1 VGSIPD
7 DKVQEVRD
15 RLDIVDL
22 VGRYVDLRRAG
33 RNYKGLCP
41 FHTEKTPSFNVNPDR
56 KGYKCFGCGAG
67 GDGIGFVME
76 VEGKSF
82 PEAVRKIAELYGV
95 TLPEDT
101 GRGGGQR
108 THEKDEAYA
117 ILRRATELYEQ
128 ILWDDPRGEAA
139 RAYLQQ
145 RGLGDEVARRF
156 RLGYAPAPAEGGW
169 DTLCK
174 ALRADGGPEAG
185 SSLALT
191 ERLGLVGRSERTG
204 NVYDRFRGRLMFP
217 VIQPGGE
224 VVAFSGRVIPPHEE
238 EHREDPPPKYI
249 NSPESLLFNKGKQLY
264 GVATARAAIR
274 SKRRAILV
282 EGNVDVVKLHQWGH
296 DETVAPLGTAL
307 TPEQARLLARFADQ
321 VIMCFDGDR
330 AGKKAA
336 WAALPLLLEA
346 DLDVRM
352 VLLPEGEDPD
362 SVGQERFG
370 ALLARPKPALEQM
383 MIRIAARAGEAAH
396 ARGRAL
402 DRVLPLIAKVPRPSA
417 RELFANRA
425 AELFGLPIGRV
436 EQALRAAARGAEA
449 ESRVDSRGGRSS
461 RASGPKGGFPDRGGG
476 GPDGALPRWGRA
488 GAALHQDPDPSTS
501 GGAVPVSAAV
511 RSVPPLP
518 AAQAQLAM
526 LLIDVPHLVSLAERN
541 GALDCVAD
549 ARLAPLVRRVV
560 QSAKSGEDPSLSD
573 LLDLVD
579 APAQQDVYR
588 QVFAGQ
594 FRGSADPVAS
604 LAELMHTCRREAL
617 EVEIAELERRMSEA
631 LDAGRPDAAR
641 ELGLRK
647 FSLLRELDKPPATL
661 TEAPP
666 PNDPKA

>member
-1 VGSIPD
+1 VASIPD

-15 RLDIVDL
+15 RLDIIDL
-22 VGRYVDLRRAG
+22 IGRYVDVRRAG

-41 FHTEKTPSFNVNPDR
+41 FHPEKTPSFNVNPDR

-76 VEGKSF
+76 IEGKSF

-95 TLPEDT
+95 SLPEDS
-101 GRGGGQR
+101 GRGTGQR
-108 THEKDEAYA
+108 AHEKDEAYA
-117 ILRRATELYEQ
+117 ILRHATELYEQ
-128 ILWDDPRGEAA
+128 ILFDDPRGEAA
-139 RAYLQQ
+139 RAYVQQ
-145 RGLGDEVARRF
+145 RGLTEDVARRF
-156 RLGYAPAPAEGGW
+156 RLGYAPAPTEGGW
-169 DTLCK
+169 DTLAK
-174 ALRADGGPEAG
+174 ALRAHFGDVSP
-185 SSLALT
+185 LA
-191 ERLGLVGRSERTG
+191 EKLGLVSRSERTG
-204 NVYDRFRGRLMFP
+204 NLYDRFRGRLMFP

-238 EHREDPPPKYI
+238 EGKEDPPPKYI

-264 GVATARAAIR
+264 GLATARSAIR
-274 SKRRAILV
+274 NKRRALLV

-307 TPEQARLLARFADQ
+307 TAEQARLLARFADQ

-336 WAALPLLLEA
+336 WSALPLLLEA

-402 DRVLPLIAKVPRPSA
+402 DRVLPLIAKVPRPSS

-436 EQALRAAARGAEA
+436 EQALRTAVEDT
-449 ESRVDSRGGRSS
+449 SRVDSQGGRSS
-461 RASGPKGGFPDRGGG
+461 RHEGSHPGQRT
-476 GPDGALPRWGRA
+476 
-488 GAALHQDPDPSTS
+488 STS
-501 GGAVPVSAAV
+501 RGAVPVSAAV
-511 RSVPPLP
+511 RSVPTPSDASARRNAASLP

-526 LLIDVPHLVSLAERN
+526 LLVDVPHLASLAERN
-541 GALDCVAD
+541 GALEAVSDP
-549 ARLAPLVRRVV
+549 RLAPLVHRVV
-560 QSAKSGEDPSLSD
+560 QSAKSGEDPSLTD

-579 APAQQDVYR
+579 APSQQDVYR
-588 QVFAGQ
+588 QVFAGRY
-594 FRGSADPVAS
+594 RGLEESADPRAILGS
-604 LAELMHTCRREAL
+604 LVHRCREEAI
-617 EVEIAELERRMSEA
+617 EQQI
-631 LDAGRPDAAR
+631 
-641 ELGLRK
+641 
-647 FSLLRELDKPPATL
+647 RELDHRIQQAQDAGYPDQASELAQQRLVLRREQMILRQQPPA
-661 TEAPP
+661 PP
-666 PNDPKA
+666 EPPSSTSHRD